1 MMIRLFINL
10 SILFIFF
17 GCNKT
22 ETCPDEI
29 LKSQMK
35 KMDFLSRKIL
45 NENPKLLAVV
55 PNDSIKIDISISS
68 QIDSLFKDLCF
79 EINETKSFE
88 SFALV
93 YWFNVKRQWIVN
105 YPNIGTSIV
114 PENFLDE
121 DKSNSRRVEA
131 RTLYILMKK
140 NNIDKKLL
148 RNGFTMSEIKF
159 PKSEI
164 NMLYDCPYIKSILN
178 EIDLL
183 EKEVYNPT
191 LLNIKP

>member
-1 MMIRLFINL
+1 MMIRVFINL
-10 SILFIFF
+10 FVLFIFF

-29 LKSQMK
+29 LKSQME
-35 KMDFLSRKIL
+35 KMDFLSRKIF
-45 NENPKLLAVV
+45 NENPKLLAIV
-55 PNDSIKIDISISS
+55 PSDSIIIDISISS

-88 SFALV
+88 SFALI
-93 YWFNVKRQWIVN
+93 YWLNVKKQWIEN

-114 PENFLDE
+114 PENFLDK
-121 DKSNSRRVEA
+121 DKSNSRRVEV

-164 NMLYDCPYIKSILN
+164 NMLYDYPYIKSILN

-183 EKEVYNPT
+183 EKKVYNPAN
-191 LLNIKP
+191 LSIKP